1 MGMKYKLLVSSSKQK
16 LLEEIYF
23 ISDKV
28 ESISTSSLVDDI
40 VKHLKLVAPDLFIVC
55 ISNDAKEWART
66 FNEIEKELKKQ
77 EVITVILAA
86 EDEMEEFNR
95 VSKDVV
101 DLCIT
106 RPTKNS
112 AIMQEIELLIKERE
126 KKRHELQQLLEAQEK
141 EKTRKHILVVDDD
154 PNMLELLKAML
165 DGEFKV
171 ATAVNGGLALRYLSK
186 NIPEMILLDYEMPVQ
201 SGPQVLKLIRG
212 TESLKDVPVIFLTG
226 VTDTAKI
233 AEVLKMKPE
242 GYLLKPVDKSK
253 LMDTIRKFL
262 GEKE

>member
-28 ESISTSSLVDDI
+28 ESISTSALVDDI

-77 EVITVILAA
+77 EVITVVLAD
-86 EDEMEEFNR
+86 EDEMEEFNQ

-126 KKRHELQQLLEAQEK
+126 KKRLELQQLLEAQEK

-186 NIPEMILLDYEMPVQ
+186 NVPEMILLDYEMPVQ

-212 TESLKDVPVIFLTG
+212 MESLKDVPVIFLTG